1 MRVTDIA
8 NRAGVG
14 AHTVRYYV
22 RAGLI
27 TPARDPSNNYK
38 RFGEPD
44 VARLRFIKAVQG
56 LGFSLAEVQDML
68 SLVDKGECPCSS
80 LHERLADKLLEAR
93 EQMHALGQRIEVMQS
108 VYDGWSRT
116 SPERQALGELCRELE
131 SRAAKNAASATQVKH
146 SQQAPRTLAPLRSAS
161 GSKAGKGRGRQ
172 STSGNSA
179 RQSAHDSTSLALSLL
194 EKRWQARGLA

>member
-27 TPARDPSNNYK
+27 APARDPSNNYK
-38 RFGEPD
+38 RFGEAD
-44 VARLRFIKAVQG
+44 VARLRFIKAVQA
-56 LGFSLAEVQDML
+56 LGFSLAEVHDML

-80 LHERLADKLLEAR
+80 IHGRLADKLLEAR
-93 EQMHALGQRIEVMQS
+93 EQMHALGQRIELMQS

-131 SRAAKNAASATQVKH
+131 SRAAKNAASA
-146 SQQAPRTLAPLRSAS
+146 SPAEQARQESKTNMAKRGVGGGRS
-161 GSKAGKGRGRQ
+161 GKSRVRE
-172 STSGNSA
+172 STSGSSA
-179 RQSAHDSTSLALSLL
+179 RQSAHDSTSVALSLL
-194 EKRWQARGLA
+194 EKRWPAPGLA

>member
-27 TPARDPSNNYK
+27 APARDPSNNYK

-44 VARLRFIKAVQG
+44 VVRLRFIKAVQA

-68 SLVDKGECPCSS
+68 TLVDKGECPCSS
-80 LHERLADKLLEAR
+80 IHEHLADKLLEAR
-93 EQMHALGQRIEVMQS
+93 EQMHALGQRIELMQGVFDS
-108 VYDGWSRT
+108 WSRT

-131 SRAAKNAASATQVKH
+131 SRPAKTAPSARPAKH
-146 SQQAPRTLAPLRSAS
+146 AQQEPKTVAPSRSAS
-161 GSKAGKGRGRQ
+161 GSKPAKSRGRQ
-172 STSGNSA
+172 STSGRSA
-179 RQSAHDSTSLALSLL
+179 RQSVHDSTSDALSLL
-194 EKRWQARGLA
+194 EKRWPAAGLA

>member
-27 TPARDPSNNYK
+27 APARDPSNNYK
-38 RFGEPD
+38 RFGED
-44 VARLRFIKAVQG
+44 DGARLRFIKAVQA

-68 SLVDKGECPCSS
+68 TLVDKGECPCSS
-80 LHERLADKLLEAR
+80 IHEHLADKLLEAR
-93 EQMHALGQRIEVMQS
+93 EQMHALGQRIELMQGVFDS
-108 VYDGWSRT
+108 WSRT

-131 SRAAKNAASATQVKH
+131 SRAATNAASARPAKQA
-146 SQQAPRTLAPLRSAS
+146 QQKPKTDTPKRSAG
-161 GSKAGKGRGRQ
+161 GSKSGKSRGRRR
-172 STSGNSA
+172 TSGTSA
-179 RQSAHDSTSLALSLL
+179 RQSVHHSTSVALSLL
-194 EKRWQARGLA
+194 EKRGRAPGLA

>member
-27 TPARDPSNNYK
+27 APARDPSNNYK

-44 VARLRFIKAVQG
+44 VARLRFIKAVQA

-68 SLVDKGECPCSS
+68 TLVDKGECPCSS
-80 LHERLADKLLEAR
+80 IHEHLADKLLEAR
-93 EQMHALGQRIEVMQS
+93 EQMHALGQRIELMQG
-108 VYDGWSRT
+108 VYDSWSRT

-131 SRAAKNAASATQVKH
+131 SRAAMNAS
-146 SQQAPRTLAPLRSAS
+146 SPRLAKQGEQEPDMGTPSRG
-161 GSKAGKGRGRQ
+161 GSKSGKSRGRQ
-172 STSGNSA
+172 STSRTSA
-179 RQSAHDSTSLALSLL
+179 RQSVHHSTSVALSLL
-194 EKRWQARGLA
+194 EKRWRAPGLA